1 VSEYAAAIAS
11 LKAEEDKQKQV
22 VSSLSEAATTNP
34 DEFANMVKLSR
45 AAKISLDA
53 VPTYKEEAQQAKF
66 LGDVGLERL
75 WKDAPKTTQFLATP
89 EHSKMA
95 SDDIENLSGIEGAL
109 NWTANRARAIAQFF
123 PKANAGVWGAAAAPF
138 ELLGV
143 DSVGGYM
150 RDMQHQAG
158 AQAKRWGPQ
167 DKPGWMGNAIDQ
179 GLTSFGQNAAS
190 LALAFM
196 PGGQGAAL
204 ASMVIPVFGESYGKG
219 RDAGLSPAQSIQF
232 GTQDAAAEY
241 VFERF
246 GLGNLVKNVKSGTG
260 LGKTMVQFMM
270 REVPSEMATTVVQ
283 SFDEYANINPNKPV
297 GEWLSQLP
305 DELAQTVVATL
316 VGGSAISASAKAVQK
331 TMQIASYRQQEAQDA
346 ESGAGFIET
355 LNKFIGASTT
365 LQRDPETFERFIEQA
380 TENGPVENIYINAQT
395 LQQSGI
401 AEQLAAVSPAI
412 AEQFQTAIETGGDIR
427 IPVAEYA
434 SKIAPT
440 EFAQSLVDYLKVDE
454 NGFSRAEAQEYMQS
468 QGEELQAHIERV
480 MAENEGDTTFKAS
493 VETVKETIRSQLDT
507 ANRFTSQNN
516 EAFSTLTAT
525 FFAVT
530 AARLGMTPEALYAK
544 YPLRV
549 VAESIAGG
557 QKFDQGRTL
566 QQLRDDLQKQQAGF
580 DAYDA
585 EIRGGVDPDGDK
597 YFGLADKVTEAMD
610 AFVADLEQI
619 PDDSFSLQAKTKD
632 GRMLLVNPS
641 AQKPGHYQLTRF
653 ASDGNPW
660 GDTQYPTKKQAI
672 KDFLDESDASTVKDF
687 GGQLNQSARLNTDTP
702 EFRNWFGES
711 KVVDE
716 SGKPMVVYH
725 GTASDITAF
734 DIGRS
739 GESTGNTGFYGAGA
753 YFSEDADYASGFS
766 FWARRSDDQAP
777 NVVPVYLSLKNP
789 AYINITPR
797 SQAAS
802 EKSRATAEKI
812 ISTMIARG
820 TDQAVVDK
828 LQGFVSENKFEP
840 FMGTLYN
847 ALGGGTGTTALLKE
861 AGFDGVTIYG
871 GISGKEKLAEAVA
884 FDPTQIKSAIG
895 NRGTFDPNDAN
906 ILNQSAGP
914 RMMAVHNLSADNL
927 IFADKLGGL
936 AVPSVGVVTEQAGS
950 VDGFGEITLLG
961 TQSLVD
967 PAKERVF
974 SSDAYTARFPK
985 PEWPKAKTK
994 DAQKLVDE
1002 IRETSQEFDD
1012 RSIIDYTWDNM
1023 TNTPDAG
1030 EVVSRW
1036 LQSNTIK
1043 ALYLREQGIDVK
1055 PVRVPVPQSTPV
1067 PSERLAELAPLV
1079 EAIDQSKGY
1088 EDTVASPEWAALSA
1102 AYKQVI
1108 TEKYKDKGRGVT
1120 DTLTEF
1126 GYGTLAKL
1134 ERDIKNAGKEQVDA
1148 WETNKQISEQIDKQ
1162 AVEFKQWVEA
1172 KVLPNFGEPFLKV
1185 GSKKSDYTLRNIVDA
1200 MTDEKVRGKE
1210 KTMTY
1215 GPGQVRAA
1223 ASIEFSDLEQMR
1235 KHAEGSV
1242 ADKSDYEAAREQ
1254 AEKELSAYRDAVVN
1268 FTKITNWKGEP
1279 DIWEAMDGS
1288 MRALAKWATGKKR
1301 DSAALKSALR
1311 AEDFDIAK
1319 IPDEAIQQGIAAGN
1333 ALMNAPVPYFEAK
1346 PQRSVGLDEF
1356 AGAVIPKNAPQAV
1369 RDILAKHNIEVTEYA
1384 DEENRNDVAKGFAAQ
1399 LNEQGKGTL
1408 FQNQQAPR
1416 GSFNPAT
1423 LQMSLLKN
1431 ADLSTF
1437 LHESGHFFLE
1447 VQFDIAAQLQK
1458 EAAIHGADTLK
1469 EGEQEYLRDTQAVLD
1484 WFGINDLNEWNNLDF
1499 EEKRSYHER
1508 YAESFE
1514 AYLFSGKA
1522 PSIEL
1527 APLFQ
1532 KFRAFLTSVYTSLKN
1547 FLAGHPEAGKLNEE
1561 VIAVF
1566 DRMLATNEQIL
1577 LAEQARSMMPLFD
1590 ANDGTI
1596 TPEEYASLQ
1605 ALGIAGTN
1613 EAIQELQAKGLRDLQ
1628 WARNAKSR
1636 ELRRLQRESKGIREE
1651 LTMQARRE
1659 IMSQPVY
1666 QVWSFLTKK
1675 QTRDDM
1681 TDLEQTRADYR
1692 EILSVWNAG
1701 RQEAEGKARIDAKQ
1715 EVWASSEE
1723 GQKKYRKDG
1732 AMLKAQQKV
1741 LRREEKTID
1750 DLTAKAMVEW
1760 EKKNPKPR
1768 DPEARAKSDPD
1779 NVDESQDSLFAAI
1792 AKLGGINKRELVETW
1807 GIDPADKAA
1816 SGVFGKHV
1824 MRAEDKGLSIDGM
1837 VEALSQYGY
1846 LTLDEHGK
1854 ADMRELEDKF
1864 KSELGGD
1871 TQYSNAYDYSADL
1884 QASPI
1889 VNPAALSAG
1898 RLDMAGL
1905 SEIGLPPEIINHLKA
1920 LRMTA
1925 KDGLHPDMVAE
1936 VVGDFG
1942 SGDEMVR
1949 AIVSAKPPKEA
1960 IADRAQELMEQN
1972 HGELAN
1978 DEAIDREADKAIHNE
1993 VRARAVEAELNALAK
2008 ATNQREPTGNLDKN
2022 GKPITRPVLATAA
2035 REFAAQMIGRLKVRD
2050 IKPSQYANSEAKAA
2064 RAADKA
2070 KKAGDVAQAMAEKR
2084 NQLINLYLT
2093 KSAYAGQDEAGDIVR
2108 YLSKFDREGT
2118 RKALANDYLVQIDAI
2133 LERFDLRKGQS
2144 LKAIDKRDS
2153 LAKFIE
2159 SQAEAGIEPEI
2170 PEWLVLESNKMH
2182 YKNLT
2187 LDELRAV
2194 NESVRQI
2201 EHLGRLKNK
2210 LLTAKDARELNEI
2223 VQEISASMI
2232 ANSPGLVDNEAR
2244 NEIGSKISQMWRG
2257 AMAAH
2262 RKAASVVRQMDG
2274 FKDGGPMWEYFIR
2287 SMNEAGER
2295 EASMRADAAEK
2306 LHALAKPV
2314 MEAGKLGGK
2323 GKFFPALNR
2332 NLNRGE
2338 IIAMA
2343 LNIGNESNLQ
2353 RLLGGKN
2360 WTVGQIKPAL
2370 DTLTATDWAFVQGVW
2385 DFFESYR
2392 PEIGAKQMRV
2402 YGTEPDWIEPG
2413 NPFLQML
2420 SAEKGLQLRG
2430 GYYPV
2435 KYDPRQSGKSAEF
2448 DEKQAAQDMMRAA
2461 NTAATTRRSFTKARV
2476 EEVKGRPLLLSF
2488 DGIWQG
2494 ANEVI
2499 HDLTWHEWLI
2509 DANRLMKRLDEP
2521 MRDHYGAEYVNVL
2534 RASIKDSAQGDM
2546 PATNHIQRGL
2556 NHLRIGATVAGLGW
2570 NLTTS
2575 LLQPIGLT
2583 QSVVR
2588 IGAPWVAR
2596 GLKSF
2601 YSSPIA
2607 KAEEVQAKSEFM
2619 RNRGRTFM
2627 REINDVRNRLESDKG
2642 EVRSMVESSFFVLIQ
2657 KMQATVDYPTWLGA
2671 YEKAIAAGNDEDT
2684 LYRAG

>member
-1 VSEYAAAIAS
+1 MSQYEDYLSS
-11 LKAEEDKQKQV
+11 LKVEDDKRNQL

-34 DEFANMVKLSR
+34 DEFASMVKLSR
-45 AAKISLDA
+45 AAKIDLES
-53 VPTYKEEAQQAKF
+53 VPEYKDEAKQAKF

-89 EHSKMA
+89 EHAKMA

-109 NWTANRARAIAQFF
+109 NWTANRGRAIAAAV
-123 PKANAGVWGAAAAPF
+123 PKMNAGLWGMGAAPF
-138 ELLGV
+138 ELVGA
-143 DSVGGYM
+143 DSIGGFM
-150 RDMQHQAG
+150 RDMQKSTDAT
-158 AQAKRWGPQ
+158 AKRWGPQ
-167 DKPGWMGNAIDQ
+167 DKPGWMVNSIDQ
-179 GLTSFGQNAAS
+179 GLTSFGQNM
-190 LALAFM
+190 LTLPMAFL
-196 PGGQGAAL
+196 PGGQNAAL
-204 ASMVIPVFGESYGKG
+204 TAMVAPVFGESYGKG

-305 DELAQTVVATL
+305 DELAQTVIATL

-401 AEQLAAVSPAI
+401 AEQLAQVSPAI

-440 EFAQSLVDYLKVDE
+440 EFAQSLVDHLKVDE

-480 MAENEGDTTFKAS
+480 MTENEGDTTFKAS

-530 AARLGMTPEALYAK
+530 AARLGMTPEALYSK

-549 VAESIAGG
+549 VAESIAG
-557 QKFDQGRTL
+557 QQFDQSGN
-566 QQLRDDLQKQQAGF
+566 QK
-580 DAYDA
+580 
-585 EIRGGVDPDGDK
+585 
-597 YFGLADKVTEAMD
+597 
-610 AFVADLEQI
+610 
-619 PDDSFSLQAKTKD
+619 
-632 GRMLLVNPS
+632 
-641 AQKPGHYQLTRF
+641 
-653 ASDGNPW
+653 
-660 GDTQYPTKKQAI
+660 
-672 KDFLDESDASTVKDF
+672 
-687 GGQLNQSARLNTDTP
+687 TDTP
-702 EFRNWFGES
+702 EFRNWFGDSKVVDSEGKPLVVYHGTGADFSIFDLGRGGEATGNSAGERGFFFVDNSEMASAYAENTGKKSNVMPVYLALSNPERRTFRDIHQLDYFISTNGIADEGMIAKLNTGETVYVTNDPSAVKSAIGNNGNFDPNDANILNQGGKLVTDTPAFKNWFGES
-711 KVVDE
+711 KVVDAE
-716 SGKPMVVYH
+716 GKPLVVYH
-725 GTASDITAF
+725 GTTKDFDEFSVTSDIGFHFGNIEQADAF
-734 DIGRS
+734 TRS
-739 GESTGNTGFYGAGA
+739 RFGVKGGANIKPVFLQLKRPMVIDFDPTYFPGDHSFLTGNASFLKNFHNIANYGVGESPL
-753 YFSEDADYASGFS
+753 S
-766 FWARRSDDQAP
+766 FDDLYRSDKAFKAAVD
-777 NVVPVYLSLKNP
+777 
-789 AYINITPR
+789 
-797 SQAAS
+797 AS
-802 EKSRATAEKI
+802 EKADALAIKYANDTDKYDWSDFQNSKTLSAMWAKVQKYIEK
-812 ISTMIARG
+812 
-820 TDQAVVDK
+820 K
-828 LQGFVSENKFEP
+828 
-840 FMGTLYN
+840 
-847 ALGGGTGTTALLKE
+847 
-861 AGFDGVTIYG
+861 GFDGIIYENEVEG
-871 GISGKEKLAEAVA
+871 SGVSYSVFSAS
-884 FDPTQIKSAIG
+884 QIKSAIG
-895 NRGTFDPNDAN
+895 NRGTFDPADAN
-906 ILNQSAGP
+906 ILNQ
-914 RMMAVHNLSADNL
+914 
-927 IFADKLGGL
+927 
-936 AVPSVGVVTEQAGS
+936 QA
-950 VDGFGEITLLG
+950 
-961 TQSLVD
+961 
-967 PAKERVF
+967 
-974 SSDAYTARFPK
+974 
-985 PEWPKAKTK
+985 
-994 DAQKLVDE
+994 
-1002 IRETSQEFDD
+1002 
-1012 RSIIDYTWDNM
+1012 
-1023 TNTPDAG
+1023 
-1030 EVVSRW
+1030 
-1036 LQSNTIK
+1036 
-1043 ALYLREQGIDVK
+1043 
-1055 PVRVPVPQSTPV
+1055 
-1067 PSERLAELAPLV
+1067 
-1079 EAIDQSKGY
+1079 
-1088 EDTVASPEWAALSA
+1088 
-1102 AYKQVI
+1102 
-1108 TEKYKDKGRGVT
+1108 
-1120 DTLTEF
+1120 
-1126 GYGTLAKL
+1126 
-1134 ERDIKNAGKEQVDA
+1134 
-1148 WETNKQISEQIDKQ
+1148 
-1162 AVEFKQWVEA
+1162 
-1172 KVLPNFGEPFLKV
+1172 
-1185 GSKKSDYTLRNIVDA
+1185 
-1200 MTDEKVRGKE
+1200 
-1210 KTMTY
+1210 
-1215 GPGQVRAA
+1215 RA
-1223 ASIEFSDLEQMR
+1223 
-1235 KHAEGSV
+1235 
-1242 ADKSDYEAAREQ
+1242 
-1254 AEKELSAYRDAVVN
+1254 
-1268 FTKITNWKGEP
+1268 
-1279 DIWEAMDGS
+1279 
-1288 MRALAKWATGKKR
+1288 
-1301 DSAALKSALR
+1301 
-1311 AEDFDIAK
+1311 
-1319 IPDEAIQQGIAAGN
+1319 
-1333 ALMNAPVPYFEAK
+1333 
-1346 PQRSVGLDEF
+1346 
-1356 AGAVIPKNAPQAV
+1356 
-1369 RDILAKHNIEVTEYA
+1369 
-1384 DEENRNDVAKGFAAQ
+1384 
-1399 LNEQGKGTL
+1399 
-1408 FQNQQAPR
+1408 
-1416 GSFNPAT
+1416 SFNPAT

-1431 ADLSTF
+1431 ADLSSF

-1458 EAAIHGADTLK
+1458 EAAIHGVDTLK
-1469 EGEQEYLRDTQAVLD
+1469 EGEQEYLRDTKAVLD
-1484 WFGINDLNEWNNLDF
+1484 WFGITDLNEWNNLDF

-1547 FLAGHPEAGKLNEE
+1547 FLAGHPEAGKLNDE

-1566 DRMLATNEQIL
+1566 DKMLATNEQIL

-1628 WARNAKSR
+1628 WARNAKSK
-1636 ELRRLQRESKGIREE
+1636 ELRRLQRESKGIRDE

-1675 QTRDDM
+1675 LSRDDM
-1681 TDLEQTRADYR
+1681 TDLEQTRVDYR
-1692 EILSVWNAG
+1692 EILKVWNDG
-1701 RQEAEGKARIDAKQ
+1701 RKAEEEKQRAAAKQ
-1715 EVWASSEE
+1715 EVWESSEE
-1723 GQKKYRKDG
+1723 GRKKYRKDG

-1741 LRREEKTID
+1741 LRREDRLID
-1750 DLTAKAMVEW
+1750 DLTAKAIGEW
-1760 EKKNPKPR
+1760 EQKNPKPR
-1768 DPEARAKSDPD
+1768 DPEARAKSDPG
-1779 NVDESQDSLFAAI
+1779 NVDETQDSLFAAI

-1871 TQYSNAYDYSADL
+1871 TKYSNAYDYSADL

-1889 VNPAALSAG
+1889 INPAALSAG

-1936 VVGDFG
+1936 VVGNFG

-1978 DEAIDREADKAIHNE
+1978 DEAIDREANKAIHNE

-2153 LAKFIE
+2153 LARFIE

-2170 PEWLVLESNKMH
+2170 PDWLVLESNKMH

-2420 SAEKGLQLRG
+2420 SAEKGLSLRG

-2461 NTAATTRRSFTKARV
+2461 NTAATTRRSFTKSRV

-2601 YSSPIA
+2601 YNSPIA

-2627 REINDVRNRLESDKG
+2627 REINDVRNRLEADKG

-2671 YEKAIAAGNDEDT
+2671 YEKAIAAGNDEARSIGLADQSVIDSQGGGQIKDLAEVQRGHPVFKLFT
-2684 LYRAG
+2684 NFYSFFNVALNLTVERTKGTNFHKPAEVAALAGDYVLLLILPSAIGAVLKSVLKGGDDDEEKLLKKIAEEQIGFLLGLFVGLREITSGVQMALGVGNPGIGYSGPAGARFFAEMQKLGQQIGQGEADMALFKAANSTGGILFHYPAGQVNRAVEGTAALIDGRTNNPLAPLVGPPPKN

>member
-687 GGQLNQSARLNTDTP
+687 GGQLNQGENIWRTLADAEDLGGKGAVIREAMSIIKTNPELAGAVLMEAKNLGYDIAADSGLDLALIKRSGGAGVDLNVAPSSFNEDEGAGIKSVTGNGADAGKINVDGVERPIRNNQGRLIATTKEGLRNFWRWFGESEVVDDKGLPMVVYHATDDDIKEFSLNKLGSNTDNNTGGDQAAIATAMAGFWFSSKPLDEEMGTTAVMPVYLRIENSAPVDHRRFWDDATVAGGDSLREQYENDGYDGLIMKDIEFKGTTSYVAFEPTQIKSATGNRGTFDPNDANILNQSARLNTDTP
-702 EFRNWFGES
+702 EFRNWFGDS
-711 KVVDE
+711 AVVD
-716 SGKPMVVYH
+716 SDGKPLRVFH

-906 ILNQSAGP
+906 ILNQ
-914 RMMAVHNLSADNL
+914 
-927 IFADKLGGL
+927 
-936 AVPSVGVVTEQAGS
+936 QA
-950 VDGFGEITLLG
+950 
-961 TQSLVD
+961 
-967 PAKERVF
+967 
-974 SSDAYTARFPK
+974 
-985 PEWPKAKTK
+985 
-994 DAQKLVDE
+994 
-1002 IRETSQEFDD
+1002 
-1012 RSIIDYTWDNM
+1012 
-1023 TNTPDAG
+1023 
-1030 EVVSRW
+1030 
-1036 LQSNTIK
+1036 
-1043 ALYLREQGIDVK
+1043 
-1055 PVRVPVPQSTPV
+1055 
-1067 PSERLAELAPLV
+1067 
-1079 EAIDQSKGY
+1079 
-1088 EDTVASPEWAALSA
+1088 
-1102 AYKQVI
+1102 
-1108 TEKYKDKGRGVT
+1108 
-1120 DTLTEF
+1120 
-1126 GYGTLAKL
+1126 
-1134 ERDIKNAGKEQVDA
+1134 
-1148 WETNKQISEQIDKQ
+1148 
-1162 AVEFKQWVEA
+1162 
-1172 KVLPNFGEPFLKV
+1172 
-1185 GSKKSDYTLRNIVDA
+1185 
-1200 MTDEKVRGKE
+1200 
-1210 KTMTY
+1210 
-1215 GPGQVRAA
+1215 RA
-1223 ASIEFSDLEQMR
+1223 
-1235 KHAEGSV
+1235 
-1242 ADKSDYEAAREQ
+1242 
-1254 AEKELSAYRDAVVN
+1254 
-1268 FTKITNWKGEP
+1268 
-1279 DIWEAMDGS
+1279 
-1288 MRALAKWATGKKR
+1288 
-1301 DSAALKSALR
+1301 
-1311 AEDFDIAK
+1311 
-1319 IPDEAIQQGIAAGN
+1319 
-1333 ALMNAPVPYFEAK
+1333 
-1346 PQRSVGLDEF
+1346 
-1356 AGAVIPKNAPQAV
+1356 
-1369 RDILAKHNIEVTEYA
+1369 
-1384 DEENRNDVAKGFAAQ
+1384 
-1399 LNEQGKGTL
+1399 
-1408 FQNQQAPR
+1408 
-1416 GSFNPAT
+1416 SFNPAT

-1431 ADLSTF
+1431 ADLSSF

-1447 VQFDIAAQLQK
+1447 VQFDIAAQLQQ

-1469 EGEQEYLRDTQAVLD
+1469 EGEQEYLRDSQAVLD
-1484 WFGINDLNEWNNLDF
+1484 WFGIKDIAEWNNLDF

-1692 EILSVWNAG
+1692 EILKVWNDG
-1701 RQEAEGKARIDAKQ
+1701 RKDEEEKQRAAAKQ
-1715 EVWASSEE
+1715 EVWESSEE

-1741 LRREEKTID
+1741 LRREDRLID
-1750 DLTAKAMVEW
+1750 DLTAKAIGEW
-1760 EKKNPKPR
+1760 EQKNPKPR

-1816 SGVFGKHV
+1816 SGVFGKYV
-1824 MRAEDKGLSIDGM
+1824 MRADDKGLSIDGM

-1871 TQYSNAYDYSADL
+1871 TKYSNAYDYSADL

-1889 VNPAALSAG
+1889 INPAALSAG

-1936 VVGDFG
+1936 VVGNFG

-2232 ANSPGLVDNEAR
+2232 ANAPGLVDNEAR

-2370 DTLTATDWAFVQGVW
+2370 DTLSATDWAFVQGVW

-2402 YGTEPDWIEPG
+2402 YGTEPDWIKPG

-2420 SAEKGLQLRG
+2420 SAEKGLSLRG

-2601 YSSPIA
+2601 YNSPIA

-2671 YEKAIAAGNDEDT
+2671 YEKAISAGNDEARSIGLADQAVIDSQGGGQIKDLAEVQRGHPVFKLFT
-2684 LYRAG
+2684 NFYSFFNVALNLTVERTKGTNFHKPAEVAALAGDYVLLLILPSAIGAVLKSVLKGGDDDEEKLLKKIAEEQIGFLLGLFVGLREITSGVQMALGVGNPGIGYSGPAGARFFAEMQKLGQQIGQGEADMALFKAANSTGGILFHYPAGQVNRAVEGTAALLEGRTNNPLAPLVGPPPKN